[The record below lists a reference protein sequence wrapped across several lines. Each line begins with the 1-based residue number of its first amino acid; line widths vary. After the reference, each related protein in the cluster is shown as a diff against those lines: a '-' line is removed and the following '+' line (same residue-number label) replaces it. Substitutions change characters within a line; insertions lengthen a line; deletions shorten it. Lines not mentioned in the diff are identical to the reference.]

1 MGWRARLIAS
11 SPRSRDGRR
20 ERIERKGDR
29 ISICCLP
36 LSVGY
41 SSSLYRESRVTSFFN
56 KPNQIKVFKTYLPNE
71 LGKQSDQIFF
81 IKIFPN
87 KNKKTGRKKL

>member
-11 SPRSRDGRR
+11 SPRSHDGRR
-20 ERIERKGDR
+20 ERIEREIGYQ
-29 ISICCLP
+29 
-36 LSVGY
+36 SVGY